1 MIITFILAISV
12 VAMVL
17 HVSASRGEMNLLP
30 LSLCVTL
37 IFGLPAL
44 RNIQPGVPPVGGFN
58 DYVSFIW
65 AEMMVSISAIA
76 LAWTWIL
83 RSKKT
88 TEVAD
93 RVKTSSNSGEDL
105 QVLTSSLHP
114 TSHEQPKEN

>member
-1 MIITFILAISV
+1 
-12 VAMVL
+12 
-17 HVSASRGEMNLLP
+17 
-30 LSLCVTL
+30 
-37 IFGLPAL
+37 
-44 RNIQPGVPPVGGFN
+44 
-58 DYVSFIW
+58 VSFIW

-83 RSKKT
+83 RSKET